1 MFSQMKFYA
10 LPVILAGYL
19 HLVIGETGPFTSRIY
34 LEKAEAQGKT
44 DMLNIDTTQSPIREL
59 HQNKETN
66 LQPEKV
72 IDNLA
77 KILSDLTSK
86 LDMQEKHILSLQESV
101 EELARS
107 NSKNENSLKD
117 LNAEVSELK
126 RAVATKDDIIR
137 SMDINFTR
145 QAEETEKLKTEFS
158 ELQNKLNGLQSYI
171 SKDESGREGMQFQ
184 EYENRSIQ
192 PNTSTTDSN
201 GSNLNTSTGTEQED
215 RQNLSEDILLNR
227 TIGDYMRTRAHIYHN
242 NVGRWTRGVSQVAFH
257 AVVLTPEVHHLGRGQ
272 TVVFETVRLNLNGGY
287 NRFTGI
293 FTASKPGLYLFSLSV
308 LSHIDPKSKFNVCI
322 VKNGVR
328 LVTVYGHGDSP
339 GKRSQGSVT
348 VVMQLNKGDHVWAKN
363 VNVHDASIG
372 GWGYTSFTGVLLS
385 AI

>member
-1 MFSQMKFYA
+1 
-10 LPVILAGYL
+10 
-19 HLVIGETGPFTSRIY
+19 
-34 LEKAEAQGKT
+34 
-44 DMLNIDTTQSPIREL
+44 MLNIDTTQSPLREL

-77 KILSDLTSK
+77 KILNDLTSK
-86 LDMQEKHILSLQESV
+86 LDMQGKHILSLQESV

-107 NSKNENSLKD
+107 NSENENSLKD

-145 QAEETEKLKTEFS
+145 QVEETEKLKTEFS

-171 SKDESGREGMQFQ
+171 SKDESGPEEMKFQ
-184 EYENRSIQ
+184 DYEYRSDQ
-192 PNTSTTDSN
+192 SNKNTIDSN
-201 GSNLNTSTGTEQED
+201 GSNLNTSTGRKQED
-215 RQNLSEDILLNR
+215 RQNLSEEILLNGTIDMQTR
-227 TIGDYMRTRAHIYHN
+227 TYIYRN
-242 NVGRWTRGVSQVAFH
+242 NAERWTRSVSQVAFH
-257 AVVLTPEVHHLGRGQ
+257 AVVLTPVDHLGRGQ
-272 TVVFETVRLNLNGGY
+272 TVVFDTVRLNLSGGY

-308 LSHIDPKSKFNVCI
+308 LSYTDPKPKFNVFI
-322 VKNGVR
+322 VKNGGS
-328 LVTVYGHGDSP
+328 LAKVYGHGGSS

-348 VVMQLNKGDHVWAKN
+348 VVMQLNKGDHVWARN